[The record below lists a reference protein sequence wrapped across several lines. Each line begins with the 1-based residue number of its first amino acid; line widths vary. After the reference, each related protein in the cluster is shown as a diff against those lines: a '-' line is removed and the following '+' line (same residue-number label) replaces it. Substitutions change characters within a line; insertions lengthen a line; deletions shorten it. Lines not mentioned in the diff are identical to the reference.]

1 MRANYLTLRRPRER
15 FHWCSEKRNRQGRIE
30 AFSVFYFPSFVFC
43 FRFIFEQTETFYI
56 IKENLLCVGEKPSI
70 VSRGAL
76 FVLFL
81 FLSFVSLFLCACV
94 HLEREN
100 VCCSW
105 YSSRFNL
112 GFRVSLI
119 LSLSVLFLF
128 VNVWSLKDRE
138 REN

>member
-1 MRANYLTLRRPRER
+1 M
-15 FHWCSEKRNRQGRIE
+15 
-30 AFSVFYFPSFVFC
+30 
-43 FRFIFEQTETFYI
+43 
-56 IKENLLCVGEKPSI
+56 LLCVGEKPSI

-76 FVLFL
+76 FVLFVVSIVC
-81 FLSFVSLFLCACV
+81 LSLSLRVCTS
-94 HLEREN
+94 RESES

>member
-1 MRANYLTLRRPRER
+1 M
-15 FHWCSEKRNRQGRIE
+15 FGKEKQTGEDRGFFCLLVSRLL
-30 AFSVFYFPSFVFC
+30 FSVFALYSN
-43 FRFIFEQTETFYI
+43 RQRRSIYR
-56 IKENLLCVGEKPSI
+56 KENSLVRWGKTLDCVSRCAFCSLLVSI
-70 VSRGAL
+70 VCLSLSLRVCTSRE
-76 FVLFL
+76 
-81 FLSFVSLFLCACV
+81 SES
-94 HLEREN
+94 